1 MTSSVRSLRM
11 RCWPAAETGSS
22 PSACAAGLRAGPCQF
37 RVNMSRHGSAME
49 CPVYL
54 KQRTCLVTAG
64 MAVECQFW
72 THAPQRTTLGRHL
85 TKSAL
90 CQVDDKLGYEP
101 DGNLSVYL
109 DGDWIFAPSRASMRP
124 RILTL
129 NDFAPSTNSTRTIR
143 DGVGTIRVL
152 DGPGNRIA
160 LSKAGPV

>member
-1 MTSSVRSLRM
+1 MCQNRKYAALFDHLVGNSEQSGRERQAERLRSL
-11 RCWPAAETGSS
+11 
-22 PSACAAGLRAGPCQF
+22 
-37 RVNMSRHGSAME
+37 
-49 CPVYL
+49 
-54 KQRTCLVTAG
+54 K
-64 MAVECQFW
+64 
-72 THAPQRTTLGRHL
+72 
-85 TKSAL
+85 
-90 CQVDDKLGYEP
+90 VDDKLGF
-101 DGNLSVYL
+101 NLSAYL

>member
-1 MTSSVRSLRM
+1 M
-11 RCWPAAETGSS
+11 
-22 PSACAAGLRAGPCQF
+22 
-37 RVNMSRHGSAME
+37 
-49 CPVYL
+49 PV
-54 KQRTCLVTAG
+54 
-64 MAVECQFW
+64 W
-72 THAPQRTTLGRHL
+72 SH
-85 TKSAL
+85 S

-101 DGNLSVYL
+101 DGNLSAYL

-152 DGPGNRIA
+152 DGPGNRMA